1 MSKIVLNIVFLL
13 LIGNLLK
20 DIIVV
25 LWEIIVICFLRKR
38 FLFFILSTLLALT
51 TQNSVYGQME
61 NACIASD
68 AVPSTRVIETDLGL
82 NQITPGEVVEFR
94 LSCKGELRLSIN
106 MLAATAALYS
116 FPRKL
121 REAYHPSDAFLE
133 VRTNVT
139 YLNNPSIVFRSVL
152 DVFNHSRI
160 DNGTSLNI
168 PSLGAGK
175 THEFSVRIEVLP
187 KRFFATVMPD
197 PLVRPEPLVV
207 AYLFSI
213 SEHVQSAADMKY
225 APYPVGFRP
234 IFDAEKEPCIVKPPT
249 VFVRDVVDFG
259 VIDRADF
266 QDPIQERFMFKIIR
280 NEEDTCQSPPIPI
293 VTFKSNE
300 TVINNEI
307 YLDNGTILSLEDLK
321 KYGKIKLNQP
331 MDLGEMEADGSVGM
345 FLNAELRR
353 NPSKP
358 LKTGEFSTVLIYN
371 VEYR

>member
-68 AVPSTRVIETDLGL
+68 AVPSTRIIETDLGL

-94 LSCKGELRLSIN
+94 LRCKGELRLYLQVLTGNWTLS
-106 MLAATAALYS
+106 S
-116 FPRKL
+116 FSKTL
-121 REAYHPSDAFLE
+121 LEAYKPSDAFLE

-139 YLNNPSIVFRSVL
+139 YLNNPSMVYRSVL
-152 DVFNHSRI
+152 DVFNHNKI
-160 DNGTSLNI
+160 DKGTPLDI
-168 PSLGAGK
+168 PPLGAGK

-197 PLVRPEPLVV
+197 PLVKPGPYMV
-207 AYLFSI
+207 AYLLSI
-213 SEHVQSAADMKY
+213 SEKVQSAADMRY
-225 APYPVGFRP
+225 SPYVVGFRP

-307 YLDNGTILSLEDLK
+307 YH
-321 KYGKIKLNQP
+321 
-331 MDLGEMEADGSVGM
+331 
-345 FLNAELRR
+345 
-353 NPSKP
+353 
-358 LKTGEFSTVLIYN
+358 
-371 VEYR
+371 